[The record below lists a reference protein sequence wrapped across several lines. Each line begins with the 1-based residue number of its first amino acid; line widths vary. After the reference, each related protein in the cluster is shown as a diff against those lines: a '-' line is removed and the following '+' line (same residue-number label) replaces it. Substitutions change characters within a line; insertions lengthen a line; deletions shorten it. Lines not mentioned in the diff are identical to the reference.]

1 MMTIIHA
8 VIQVADYLA
17 CDWKGTLEITR
28 DMEEFKA
35 IIMDTDVD
43 PDNNNKHLSLS
54 VHFNL
59 TETCNLYIYS
69 PYWIVNKTDLTFQI
83 RVSRL
88 LLWKPML
95 APTKIILVSVYSL
108 TWLRPGPKSM
118 KLFHAQLKWAWNLNC
133 SQKAK

>member
-1 MMTIIHA
+1 MQLKVLNYFLDMFESCIRLPHHT
-8 VIQVADYLA
+8 VMQVADYLA

-35 IIMDTDVD
+35 IVMDTDVD

-69 PYWIVNKTDLTFQI
+69 PYWIVNKTDITFQI
-83 RVSRL
+83 RVSL
-88 LLWKPML
+88 
-95 APTKIILVSVYSL
+95 
-108 TWLRPGPKSM
+108 
-118 KLFHAQLKWAWNLNC
+118 
-133 SQKAK
+133 

>member
-1 MMTIIHA
+1 M
-8 VIQVADYLA
+8 ADYLA
-17 CDWKGTLEITR
+17 CDWKGTLEITK

-35 IIMDTDVD
+35 IAMDTDVD

-83 RVSRL
+83 RVSYTLFLRHCITETRIFVL
-88 LLWKPML
+88 GQICCKL
-95 APTKIILVSVYSL
+95 AVSCN
-108 TWLRPGPKSM
+108 
-118 KLFHAQLKWAWNLNC
+118 Q
-133 SQKAK
+133 

>member
-1 MMTIIHA
+1 MVVQKWCISVLVSI
-8 VIQVADYLA
+8 VYFFFVSLCQVADYLA
-17 CDWKGTLEITR
+17 CDWRGTLEITK

-35 IIMDTDVD
+35 IAMDTDVD

-83 RVSRL
+83 RVSD
-88 LLWKPML
+88 K
-95 APTKIILVSVYSL
+95 
-108 TWLRPGPKSM
+108 
-118 KLFHAQLKWAWNLNC
+118 
-133 SQKAK
+133 

>member
-1 MMTIIHA
+1 M
-8 VIQVADYLA
+8 ADYLA
-17 CDWKGTLEITR
+17 CDWKGTLEITK

-35 IIMDTDVD
+35 IAMDTDVD

-83 RVSRL
+83 RVSYTLFLRHCISG
-88 LLWKPML
+88 LW
-95 APTKIILVSVYSL
+95 IS
-108 TWLRPGPKSM
+108 
-118 KLFHAQLKWAWNLNC
+118 
-133 SQKAK
+133 